1 MGNVTIR
8 NVPDDVHDALKVR
21 AARHQRSTEAE
32 IRAIL
37 VSAVSRETGS
47 GLGQQMRSAWAGT
60 YGTDL
65 ENLRDKSPIEGASF
79 E

>member
-8 NVPDDVHDALKVR
+8 NVPDDIHDALKVR

-32 IRAIL
+32 MRAIL
-37 VSAVSRETGS
+37 MAAVSSETGN

-65 ENLRDKSPIEGASF
+65 DNLRDQSPVNGATF